1 MRLLLDTHAF
11 VWWAIDS
18 PRLSGAARAAIVTA
32 DTVFV
37 SAVAAWEIATKH
49 RLGTWPEAAGLISAL
64 PQTVRRLRFDEL
76 PLTLEHG
83 SFAGSLPGPH
93 RDPFDRML
101 IAQAALE
108 HAILVTIDPV
118 FETYGIATI
127 WR

>member
-1 MRLLLDTHAF
+1 VRLLLDTHAF

-18 PRLSGAARAAIVTA
+18 PKLSGAARAAIGKA
-32 DTVFV
+32 DVVLV

-49 RLGTWPEAAGLISAL
+49 RLGKWPEAASLISAL

-76 PLTLEHG
+76 SLTLEHG

-101 IAQAALE
+101 MAQAVLE
-108 HAILVTIDPV
+108 HATLVTVDPV
-118 FETYGIATI
+118 FATYGIATI
-127 WR
+127 WE